1 MCFESKMFDMSVTK
15 IEKPPHVI
23 TSRFSMMGK
32 LIAVVSLV
40 GIIAGLGAVA
50 FQLLSHMVIKYSLEP
65 VAGFKPT
72 GPIGEWNVF
81 EHVEPLFGTFIPW
94 LILAVITVGG
104 LISGIIVYSLAPEA
118 EGHGTDAA
126 IRAYHRERG
135 LIRLRVPLIK
145 IVCSAITIGTGG
157 SGGREGPIAQIGAG
171 FGSFLARLLKLSES
185 QRRILVAAGL
195 GAGIAAIF
203 RAPLA
208 GAIFAIE
215 VLYRDEDFEA
225 EALIPA
231 FISCT
236 VAYCTF
242 ALCARYISGSMIG
255 FDPIFSVQKD
265 LQFNNPALLIPLT
278 VLAVFMTVSSFL
290 YVRCFYGINN
300 IFKQFKI
307 PPHFKPAIG
316 ALLTGI
322 SGLVIFYLLIPF
334 GKDVSEESLS
344 TLSFGYGILQ
354 KLLSGQMQYKLVT
367 FIILL
372 LAVGFGKIITT
383 SLTIGSGG
391 SGGVFGPSMVIGGCL
406 GGVVG
411 LVLQQWMPTIIT
423 RIDVFVILGMAGFF
437 SAAAKTPVSTIIMVS
452 ELTSGYEMLLPAMW
466 VSALAY
472 VLSRG
477 WTIYNEQVS
486 SRLDSP
492 AHRGDFVIG
501 VLEGLTVAKVLQ
513 PSARQIVTIPQDMS
527 FQKILELIPKTTQTV
542 FPVTGSDGKYAGLIS
557 LTDIRRYIY
566 ELELGQVIIAN
577 DLLVTGIEPLRP
589 DTDLSVAILQFA
601 KLPYDELP
609 VVENGERKLV
619 VGIISRQDLLT
630 AYNTRLVQMRADQS

>member
-1 MCFESKMFDMSVTK
+1 MKETK
-15 IEKPPHVI
+15 INTPQLVI

-50 FQLLSHMVIKYSLEP
+50 FQLLSHLVIKYSLEMA
-65 VAGFKPT
+65 AGYKPS
-72 GPIGEWNVF
+72 GPIGEWNIFQEVQ
-81 EHVEPLFGTFIPW
+81 PLFGTFVPW
-94 LILAVITVGG
+94 MILTVITVGG
-104 LISGIIVYSLAPEA
+104 LISGIIVYTLAPEA

-135 LIRLRVPLIK
+135 LIRLRVPLVK
-145 IVCSAITIGTGG
+145 IICSAITIGTGG

-185 QRRILVAAGL
+185 QRRILLAAGL

-242 ALCARYISGSMIG
+242 ALCARYISGTMIG
-255 FDPIFSVQKD
+255 FEPIFAIQSG

-278 VLAVFMTVSSFL
+278 VLAIFMAFSSLL
-290 YVRCFYGINN
+290 YVRCFYGIKGF
-300 IFKQFKI
+300 FKRI
-307 PPHFKPAIG
+307 HMPPHFKPAIG
-316 ALLTGI
+316 ALAAGI
-322 SGLVIFYLLIPF
+322 SGLVIFYFLIPF
-334 GKDVSEESLS
+334 GEEAGKDSLN

-354 KLLSGQMQYKLVT
+354 KLLSGQTHYNLETLVV
-367 FIILL
+367 LL
-372 LAVGFGKIITT
+372 LAVGLGKILTT

-411 LVLQQWMPTIIT
+411 LVLQQWMPSVIT

-452 ELTSGYEMLLPAMW
+452 ELTAGYALLLPAMW

-477 WTIYNEQVS
+477 WSIYHEQVS
-486 SRLDSP
+486 SRLESP

-501 VLEGLTVAKVLQ
+501 VLEGLTVAKILP
-513 PSARQIVTIPQDMS
+513 PSAQKIVTIPQDMT

-542 FPVTGSDGKYAGLIS
+542 FPVIDSDGKYDGLIS
-557 LTDIRRYIY
+557 LSEIRRYIY
-566 ELELGQVIIAN
+566 EHELGQVIIAN
-577 DLLVTGIEPLRP
+577 DLLITDIEPLRP
-589 DTDLSVAILQFA
+589 DTDLSVALLQFA

-609 VVENGERKLV
+609 VVENEQSNLV
-619 VGIISRQDLLT
+619 IGIISRQDLLS
-630 AYNTRLVQMRADQS
+630 AYNSRLEQMRSGQA